1 MSTDVNSF
9 LVRIHL
15 NHHSLTS
22 FLIKYL
28 ILDMGT
34 VDFGASNNPFVIGR
48 KYDWDAINENPFN
61 RS

>member
-15 NHHSLTS
+15 NHHSS
-22 FLIKYL
+22 LISNQ
-28 ILDMGT
+28 ISSLDMGT